1 MGINHSKPVTAAV
14 LSLLSGVFILG
25 IGLTLL
31 TLSMIPGSLSYLGL
45 LEGMIICALAL
56 LLLVYPRMSVILGAF
71 IIILSIISI
80 FGAFGG
86 LIIGTLLGML
96 GGTLAVAWKGPVEIE
111 GKAIAQEGDTA
122 IKILSSSEE
131 EKSVLDG

>member
-31 TLSMIPGSLSYLGL
+31 SLSMIPGSLSYLGL
-45 LEGMIICALAL
+45 LEGMIICTLAL
-56 LLLVYPRMSVILGAF
+56 LLLVYPRLSVILGAF
-71 IIILSIISI
+71 IIILSVISI

-111 GKAIAQEGDTA
+111 GNAAVQAGDTA
-122 IKILSSSEE
+122 IKALSSSEE
-131 EKSVLDG
+131 EKSVLEG